1 MTKDSI
7 LIVDKIL
14 TGYTFFLQDLE
25 INNKTW
31 YINNRQEGNKL
42 KECSQYLITQR
53 RIMLMMPQNTH
64 NEEQC
69 LQLSHN
75 TT

>member
-31 YINNRQEGNKL
+31 YINNR
-42 KECSQYLITQR
+42 
-53 RIMLMMPQNTH
+53 
-64 NEEQC
+64 
-69 LQLSHN
+69 
-75 TT
+75 